1 MIFSFGREWDGYR
14 MPFMTVDDFEADVQY
29 DAPTP
34 PRIRRAIVMDPPY
47 LVRQR
52 NTSILERSLNEL
64 HEQIATLQN
73 ENLNLTIELVN
84 CNNLIRHLESDG
96 SSEIKQIEHYEKRL
110 NNIQEILFTN
120 SEKIPS
126 GLYVQLMNALVNK

>member
-1 MIFSFGREWDGYR
+1 MEWGGYR
-14 MPFMTVDDFEADVQY
+14 MSFMTTDDFEADVQHG
-29 DAPTP
+29 
-34 PRIRRAIVMDPPY
+34 VPPY

-73 ENLNLTIELVN
+73 ENLYLTIELVN

>member
-1 MIFSFGREWDGYR
+1 MS
-14 MPFMTVDDFEADVQY
+14 FMTTDDFEADVQQ
-29 DAPTP
+29 
-34 PRIRRAIVMDPPY
+34 RIHLSPPY

-64 HEQIATLQN
+64 HEQFATLQN

-96 SSEIKQIEHYEKRL
+96 SSEIKQIEHYDKRL

-120 SEKIPS
+120 SEKIPD

>member
-1 MIFSFGREWDGYR
+1 MIFSFGREWGWYR
-14 MPFMTVDDFEADVQY
+14 MSFMTTDDFEADVQQ
-29 DAPTP
+29 
-34 PRIRRAIVMDPPY
+34 RIHRSPPY

-52 NTSILERSLNEL
+52 NTSILELSLNEL
-64 HEQIATLQN
+64 HEKFATLQN
-73 ENLNLTIELVN
+73 ENINLTIELVN